1 MNIANSLPEPAVD
14 WALFLDVDGTLVEI
28 EPAPGEVRIAPRVI
42 SLLGDLNNALG
53 GALALVSGRAV
64 DDLDRLF
71 APLHLAAAGNHG
83 LVRRGA
89 DGSIAGPDADPAAL
103 GEART
108 AFARFAE
115 DTPGVLV
122 EDKTVSVAL
131 HFRRA
136 PNHRDAAERMA
147 AGLLKGLGGGYR
159 LQHGKMTVEIR
170 PNGAD
175 KGTVVDAFMAEPPF
189 HGRVPVFVGDDATD
203 EDGFDAVNRLG
214 GYSVRIGA
222 APDTAARW
230 QCKDVDSLLDWLAR
244 LAASSP
250 AEA

>member
-1 MNIANSLPEPAVD
+1 MNFANSLPEPAAD
-14 WALFLDVDGTLVEI
+14 WALFLDVDGTLAKI
-28 EPAPGEVRIAPRVI
+28 EFAPDEVRIAPRVI
-42 SLLGDLNNALG
+42 SLLGGLNTALG
-53 GALALVSGRAV
+53 GAVALVSGRTV

-71 APLHLAAAGNHG
+71 APLHMAAAGNHG
-83 LVRRGA
+83 VVRRGA
-89 DGSIAGPDADPAAL
+89 DGSITGPDADPAAL
-103 GEART
+103 DHART
-108 AFARFAE
+108 AFARFAGE
-115 DTPGVLV
+115 APGVLV

-136 PNHRDAAERMA
+136 PERRDAAERLA
-147 AGLLKGLGGGYR
+147 AGLLTGLGPRYR

-175 KGTVVDAFMAEPPF
+175 KGTVVAAFMAEPPF
-189 HGRVPVFVGDDATD
+189 RGRVPVFVGDDVTD

-214 GYSVRIGA
+214 GHSVRVGA
-222 APDTAARW
+222 APDTVARW
-230 QCKDVDSLLDWLAR
+230 QCRDVDSLLDWLER